1 MGYRP
6 EIITLKFI
14 DIFLLSGY
22 YFVAALTLSAGID
35 AFIGKF
41 DRKVDEQKT
50 TLRLLGEAILY
61 VFVLLILFYITRNI
75 VERIPFPMEGWFGF
89 QHSRVKERTG
99 DVVFVFVLF
108 YFQNYFTE
116 KMDFLHERIL
126 NYFQG

>member
-6 EIITLKFI
+6 EIIALKFI

-41 DRKVDEQKT
+41 DRKVDEQKS

-89 QHSRVKERTG
+89 QHSRVKERTV

>member
-6 EIITLKFI
+6 EIIALKFI
-14 DIFLLSGY
+14 DIFLLCGY
-22 YFVAALTLSAGID
+22 YFVTALALSAGVD
-35 AFIGKF
+35 AYIGKF
-41 DRKVDEQKT
+41 DRKVDEQKS
-50 TLRLLGEAILY
+50 TLRLLAEAIAY
-61 VFVLLILFYITRNI
+61 VFLLLILFYITRNI
-75 VERIPFPMEGWFGF
+75 VERIPFPMDGWFGF

-126 NYFQG
+126 SHFKA

>member
-6 EIITLKFI
+6 EIIALKFI

-22 YFVAALTLSAGID
+22 YFVAALVLTAGID

-41 DRKVDEQKT
+41 DRKVDEQKS

-108 YFQNYFTE
+108 YFQKYFTE

>member
-6 EIITLKFI
+6 EIIALKFI

-22 YFVAALTLSAGID
+22 YFVAALILTAGID

-41 DRKVDEQKT
+41 DRKVDEQKS

-61 VFVLLILFYITRNI
+61 VFLLLILFYITRNI

-108 YFQNYFTE
+108 YFQKYFTE